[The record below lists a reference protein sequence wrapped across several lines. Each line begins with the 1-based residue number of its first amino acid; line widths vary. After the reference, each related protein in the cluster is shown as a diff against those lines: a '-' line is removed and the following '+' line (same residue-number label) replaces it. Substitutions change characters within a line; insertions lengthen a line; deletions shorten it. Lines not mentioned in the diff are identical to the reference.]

1 MADQQPSNSQRGRHA
16 TKPEQIPKLG
26 WLDILFR
33 VKQQVSRDNTALI
46 AAGVAFYGL
55 LALFPAIVSI
65 ISIWALMFDT
75 QQITQQIAAISRVL
89 PPEAAELV
97 RQQAEQAGEGAG
109 TGMNLAAIGGILL
122 TLYSS
127 SKGMKGLMEGLNII
141 YGEQEKRSLV
151 KKTSI
156 TLALTLGAIVVTLVT
171 LGTIIVIPATVALLG
186 LDNVT
191 GTLINLARWPLLLIV
206 AMLALAILYRYAP
219 DRANPRWHWISIGS
233 ITAVL
238 LWIAGSIGFSLY
250 VRSFGNFNQ
259 TYGSL
264 GAFVILLMWFWLSA
278 FIVLMGA
285 QLNSEMEH
293 QTKRDTTTGPSQPMG
308 KRGAYVAD
316 TLGEKHG
323 Q

>member
-1 MADQQPSNSQRGRHA
+1 MANQQTSNSQRGRHA

-33 VKQQVSRDNTALI
+33 IKQQVTDDNTALI

-55 LALFPAIVSI
+55 LALFPAIVSL

-89 PPEAAELV
+89 PPDAAELI
-97 RQQAEQAGEGAG
+97 RQQAEQAGKGAG
-109 TGMNLAAIGGILL
+109 TGVSLAAIGGILL

-141 YGEQEKRSLV
+141 YGEQEKRSLI
-151 KKTSI
+151 KRTLI
-156 TLALTLGAIVVTLVT
+156 TFALTLGAIVVTLVT
-171 LGTIIVIPATVALLG
+171 LGAIIVIPAIVAVLG
-186 LDNVT
+186 LDDVI
-191 GTLINLARWPLLLIV
+191 GTLINLARWPLLLVV

-219 DRANPRWHWISIGS
+219 DRERPRWHWISVGS
-233 ITAVL
+233 IVAVL

-250 VRSFGNFNQ
+250 VRSFGNYNQ

-264 GAFVILLMWFWLSA
+264 GAFVILLMWFWLST

-293 QTKRDTTTGPSQPMG
+293 QTKRDTTTGPNQPMG

-316 TLGEKHG
+316 TLGKNRE

>member
-109 TGMNLAAIGGILL
+109 AGMNLAAIGGILL

>member
-1 MADQQPSNSQRGRHA
+1 MANQQPSNSQRGRHA